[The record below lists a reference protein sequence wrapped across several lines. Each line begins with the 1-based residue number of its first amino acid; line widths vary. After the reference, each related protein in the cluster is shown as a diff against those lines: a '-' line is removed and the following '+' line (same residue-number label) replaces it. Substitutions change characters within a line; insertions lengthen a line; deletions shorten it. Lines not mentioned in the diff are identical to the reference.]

1 MEKIKNYIIIILAIT
16 LGVMIY
22 LNTRPEIVDDVVVI
36 IPPSSGTSG
45 DVVPEER
52 DSLPP
57 VVEEI
62 VYIKET
68 KIVVDSTYKAAYEQA
83 IKEKDSVEARNLF
96 LEAIEIKEYN
106 EVAIDND
113 TIKVDL
119 YAKTR
124 GQLLAYRVDYNIK
137 EQTFTYTPEVVH
149 VRPRLT
155 GLIGVEAIFPSNGR
169 IGDPGIKI
177 DLGFQGKKG
186 NVISVGADTRKNVY
200 IGYKKSFTL
209 FK

>member
-1 MEKIKNYIIIILAIT
+1 MAIV

-22 LNTRPEIVDDVVVI
+22 LNTRPEEVDPVTITIPAIV
-36 IPPSSGTSG
+36 GTSG
-45 DVVPEER
+45 LQVPDEQDTAPIVFETPVYVR
-52 DSLPP
+52 D
-57 VVEEI
+57 
-62 VYIKET
+62 T
-68 KIVVDSTYKAAYEQA
+68 KIVVDSTYKEAYEKA
-83 IKEKDSVEARNLF
+83 VKEKDSVEARNLF

-106 EVAIDND
+106 EVAVDND
-113 TIKVDL
+113 SIKVDL

-124 GQLLAYRVDYNIK
+124 GSLLAYRVDYNIK
-137 EQTFTYTPEVVH
+137 EKTFTYTPEVVH

-155 GLIGVEAIFPSNGR
+155 ALIGVEAIFPSNGA

-186 NVISVGADTRKNVY
+186 NVISIGTDTRKNVY